1 MGAITILFLVF
12 SDFRLKGL
20 NKSELSIIHCL
31 KIIVIYYFSLLMV
44 ILTLLSK
51 RLLINT
57 KAIEAMPKV
66 IASHGICSIPLLRI
80 TQPPVIVPA
89 VTPKFANDAVSPLA
103 NSSASGAAELID
115 DMAIKTP
122 GAYRIPQAA
131 TRIIVVIEELP
142 VKYSPNGTKIL
153 HPTKNATV
161 VMGMLLL
168 SVFPAIHVPSNPQM
182 PKTNIK

>member
-57 KAIEAMPKV
+57 KASEAMPKI
-66 IASHGICSIPLLRI
+66 IASQGVCSIPLLRM

-89 VTPKFANDAVSPLA
+89 VTPKFANDAVNPLA

-115 DMAIKTP
+115 DIAIRTP
-122 GAYRIPQAA
+122 AAYRIPQAA
-131 TRIIVVIEELP
+131 TIMTVVIEALP
-142 VKYSPNGTKIL
+142 VKYSPDGTKIL
-153 HPTKNATV
+153 QPTEKATV
-161 VMGMLLL
+161 VMEMFLL
-168 SVFPAIHVPSNPQM
+168 SALPAIHVPSNPQM